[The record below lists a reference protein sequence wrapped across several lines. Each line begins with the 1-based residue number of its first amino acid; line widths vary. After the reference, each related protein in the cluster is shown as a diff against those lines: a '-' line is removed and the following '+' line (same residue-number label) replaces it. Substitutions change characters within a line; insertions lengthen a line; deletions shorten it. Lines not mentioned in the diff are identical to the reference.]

1 MTHYSFVHLEFG
13 SARREPSVELLARFR
28 EAFAKPGD
36 RVTLVV
42 VDNARTDGEETY
54 AGFGF
59 EARVIPGDNSNREF
73 SGWDTGV
80 AAVLSRSDE
89 PDVWIFTNDTVARH
103 QGWSPQRAARFG
115 QEIEK
120 LSVHAGPW
128 ILGEV
133 HDYVRSVKTPLGPQL
148 EYIVTY
154 GFAMN
159 NTLRKGL
166 ATLSPGNEFLDS
178 LVHDGYEPAHK
189 LFRDHVDPGYAET
202 RLVFMVADPDAM
214 AETKRKFK
222 WSGGWYKASPLTAET
237 FEDMRMKV
245 RCVLSETLLSVRAR
259 QLGADIRSPYD
270 ARNGRDRVRKT
281 VQFFADKLWER
292 RFMRR
297 LKKSAG
303 RT

>member
-13 SARREPSVELLARFR
+13 NARREPSIELLARFR
-28 EAFAKPGD
+28 EAFARPGD
-36 RVTLVV
+36 RVGLVI

-54 AGFGF
+54 SGFGF
-59 EARVIPGDNSNREF
+59 ETARVIPGDNSNREF
-73 SGWDTGV
+73 SGWDAGV
-80 AAVLSRSDE
+80 AAVLAHSEE
-89 PDVWIFTNDTVARH
+89 PEVWIFTNDTVARH

-115 QEIEK
+115 QEIER
-120 LSVHAGPW
+120 LSTHAGPW

-133 HDYVRSVKTPLGPQL
+133 NDYVRSVNTPLGPQL

-166 ATLSPGNEFLDS
+166 VTLSPGNEFLDS
-178 LVHDGYEPAHK
+178 LVHDSFEPARK

-202 RLVFMVADPDAM
+202 RLVFMVADPAQM
-214 AETKRKFK
+214 EENKRKFK
-222 WSGGWYKASPLTAET
+222 WRGGWYKASPLSAEN
-237 FEDMRMKV
+237 FADMRMKL
-245 RCVLSETLLSVRAR
+245 RCVVSETLLSVRAR

-270 ARNGRDRVRKT
+270 ARNGRQRVRKT
-281 VQFFADKLWER
+281 LQFFADKLWER

-297 LKKSAG
+297 LKRSG
-303 RT
+303 